1 MIVVGRGR
9 RTPPLITAQSRS
21 PACRHLIKVVKGGL
35 DDFCM
40 LSLAMPFLRFHRPGA
55 TRRPT
60 LLRRAV
66 AWLAVGLIGLLAW
79 LAADPAAHEFFHPD
93 AAGQPACDH
102 GHTACA
108 HDHAGDA
115 GGATSADSHDEH
127 RCIVTAFAAGA
138 TDLVVVALFVF
149 SGLNL
154 AARLAPTVSH
164 LARAAPSFRHA
175 PSCGPPV
182 RA

>member
-1 MIVVGRGR
+1 
-9 RTPPLITAQSRS
+9 
-21 PACRHLIKVVKGGL
+21 
-35 DDFCM
+35 
-40 LSLAMPFLRFHRPGA
+40 MPVLRFHRPGA

-60 LLRRAV
+60 LLGQVV
-66 AWLAVGLIGLLAW
+66 AWLAVGLVGLLAW

-93 AAGQPACDH
+93 AAAHPASAHDH
-102 GHTACA
+102 SACA
-108 HDHAGDA
+108 HDHAADA
-115 GGATSADSHDEH
+115 AGSPSADSHDEH

-154 AARLAPTVSH
+154 AARLVPTVAH

>member
-1 MIVVGRGR
+1 
-9 RTPPLITAQSRS
+9 
-21 PACRHLIKVVKGGL
+21 
-35 DDFCM
+35 
-40 LSLAMPFLRFHRPGA
+40 MPFLHFHRPGA

-60 LLRRAV
+60 LLGQVV
-66 AWLAVGLIGLLAW
+66 AWLAVGLVGLLAW

-93 AAGQPACDH
+93 AAGQASCAH

-108 HDHAGDA
+108 HDHAADA
-115 GGATSADSHDEH
+115 PSADSHDEH

-154 AARLAPTVSH
+154 AACLVPTVAH